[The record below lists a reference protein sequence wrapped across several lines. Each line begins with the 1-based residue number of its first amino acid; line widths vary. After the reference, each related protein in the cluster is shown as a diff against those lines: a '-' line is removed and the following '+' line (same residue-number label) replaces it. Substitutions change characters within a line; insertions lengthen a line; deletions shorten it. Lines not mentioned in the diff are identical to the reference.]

1 VRRKKPMQVVL
12 SVLVERPS
20 SSSSAQQPDP
30 APSSFPCEDTP
41 SGTDNGHTIDASPRS
56 ISSPVPP
63 LPAASHDDQKARGH
77 DADATSLVEGL
88 SSSRSTSAQQP
99 SLGPARLV
107 TPLFGT
113 DPFTGTETGDT
124 KGGPLHSL
132 SSPLPP
138 PYASSTGHEEAR
150 GHAPPPSVSDL
161 RPPPC
166 AASTEHEESHGH
178 NADGAYVSA
187 ADDVE
192 EQESAHKMLACGPQA
207 SPQSQASDR
216 SVVPPL
222 STERKISRP
231 TSSELTGLKRLE
243 FHQTA
248 ACQALM
254 SLRSTLRP
262 AMLVK

>member
-1 VRRKKPMQVVL
+1 MQVVL